1 MNASYDRFAGIEPF
15 VVSARSGGFTAA
27 ATRLGLTPSGVAK
40 AVSRLEARLGLKLFH
55 RTTRRLTL
63 TAEGEAYL
71 AACQHAMS
79 ELEQAELGLA
89 PKDREPSGRLRI
101 ELPAAFGRRHVLPR
115 LFELANRFGKLDL
128 SVSFSER
135 TVDLVKEAFD
145 LAVRIGHLG
154 ADGDL
159 VARKLGTQRL
169 VLCASPDYIARHGI
183 LTSLQELA
191 GRDCLTGPRR
201 ADKIHWIMRM
211 PDGRSK
217 EVEVSG
223 RHDFSDGEAM
233 LAAGLAG
240 CGIMQMPTWL
250 VGSHLRDGSLVEL
263 LDAYSGAEM
272 PIHAVWPKSHYI
284 QPKLRAA
291 IDLLVESAKQ
301 PGLGF
306 QP

>member
-1 MNASYDRFAGIEPF
+1 MNASNDRFAGIEPF
-15 VVSARSGGFTAA
+15 VLSARSGGFTAA
-27 ATRLGLTPSGVAK
+27 ATILGLTPSGVAK

-63 TAEGEAYL
+63 TSEGEAYL
-71 AACQHAMS
+71 AVCQQAMD
-79 ELEQAELGLA
+79 ELERAEEGLA
-89 PKDREPSGRLRI
+89 PKDLEPRGRLRI

-145 LAVRIGHLG
+145 LAVRIGQLG
-154 ADGDL
+154 PDGDL

-169 VLCASPDYIARHGI
+169 VLCASPDYIARHGM
-183 LTSLQELA
+183 LVSFQELA
-191 GRDCLTGPRR
+191 ERDCLTGPRR
-201 ADKIHWIMRM
+201 LDKAHWIMRM
-211 PDGRSK
+211 PDGRAK
-217 EVEVSG
+217 EIEVSG

-250 VGSHLRDGSLVEL
+250 VGSHLRDGTLVEL
-263 LDAYSGAEM
+263 LEDYSGAEM
-272 PIHAVWPKSHYI
+272 PIHAVWPKSQYI

-291 IDLLVESAKQ
+291 VDLLIQSAGR
-301 PGLGF
+301 PGSGF